1 MLDKHAITSDNKNSL
16 GDIKIMVKQ
25 TYLHKKHVALGAKMV
40 DFAGWH
46 MPVQYTS
53 IIEEHKTVREHVG
66 VFDVSHM
73 GEVFVSGNDA
83 TEFLNK
89 VVPQSIDKLPYEK
102 AVYCQLTK
110 ENGGL
115 VDDLIIYKT
124 GIETY
129 LIICNASRVD
139 EDINWLSL
147 NAKGFDVEIDNQS
160 HNYSLLAIQGPKA
173 IDLMRKMGYDI
184 QDQKSFTIKMAEVE
198 GLKLLV
204 SRTGYTGEDGFEI
217 LVENDL
223 AEFLW
228 DKILEEGQEF
238 GIKPI
243 GLGARDTLRLEA
255 GLHLYGNDLDETT
268 TPIEAGLSWSVPKD
282 KTADYNGKDV
292 IMNQIQNGVQRKL
305 IGLEML
311 DKNIPRHEYE
321 VYFNGEKAGYVTSG
335 GVAPTAGKNIALAYV
350 KNLPEICTDSTVQVM
365 IREKLHDAKVV
376 KRPFVQKRNRV

>member
-25 TYLHKKHVALGAKMV
+25 TYLHEKHVTLGAKMV

-53 IIEEHKTVREHVG
+53 IIEEHKTVRENVG

-139 EDINWLSL
+139 EDINWLSI
-147 NAKGFDVEIDNQS
+147 NTKGFDVEIDNQS

-173 IDLMRKMGYDI
+173 IDLMHKMGYDI
-184 QDQKSFTIKMAEVE
+184 QDQKSFTIKMAEIE

-217 LVENDL
+217 LVENEL

-282 KTADYNGKDV
+282 KTTDYNGKDV

-321 VYFNGEKAGYVTSG
+321 VYFNDEKVGHVTSG